1 MAGLPPMTKREQNLV
16 ALALVVVVAVAA
28 YWYLLWTPKND
39 ELVLLE
45 ARVAKL
51 DSTNAKAKKEARA
64 GKLDDLKREVERAN
78 QSLALMRQLVPTGN
92 EVPALLDQVSV
103 AARSAGLE
111 MAGVKPEAVIPGDQ
125 FDTYRYS
132 VSMLGSYHQTVR
144 FFADVG
150 SLTRIMAPVGISI
163 VPRQE
168 QSNNR
173 RRMGADQQLLDV
185 DFELQTFVAKT
196 APTTPPAGGAK

>member
-78 QSLALMRQLVPTGN
+78 QSLSLMRQLVPTGN

-144 FFADVG
+144 FFSDVG

-173 RRMGADQQLLDV
+173 RRLGADQQLLDV
-185 DFELQTFVAKT
+185 DFELQTFVAKSAPV
-196 APTTPPAGGAK
+196 APTAGGAK

>member
-16 ALALVVVVAVAA
+16 ALALVVAVAVAA

-173 RRMGADQQLLDV
+173 RRLGADQQLLDV

-196 APTTPPAGGAK
+196 APVTPPAGGAK